1 MSLEDALGLIGEL
14 REQNAALQAQVTEQQ
29 RQNALLVERIGELEQ
44 KVAELEA
51 LKTPPPPWAKANR
64 AKPEKSP
71 GTTRKKRAPAH
82 NHGRRRSTPTRIA
95 QHAYE
100 RCPDCAYALAGSAVA
115 RRREVIEIP
124 ALPVEV
130 VEHRILKRYCPVCQ
144 AWKTPQVS
152 FAGVT
157 LGQSRLG
164 VRLASLIGT
173 LRATY
178 RLPLALI
185 QRLLAQVYQL
195 RLSVGGI
202 QDLLARLRRELGP
215 TRDQMEA
222 QSRASPSQHID
233 ETGWREDGQNGYI
246 WAQATV
252 GPLATRVFTYVPSRA
267 GAVADRLLSGYEGV
281 VVSDGYAA
289 YDHLVGPK
297 QRCWAHILRTA
308 HKLGEH
314 HPQDRLLDSWV
325 AGLKGLYEQAARV
338 AADHSLSA
346 RQRAAAASE
355 AERRVRLLARC
366 YRRAPDHPAHA
377 LATWLH
383 THEGELFTFVRT
395 PGVSGT
401 NNLAERTLRPFVIG
415 RKISGGS
422 RSPAGSA
429 IRCDLAT
436 VFHTW
441 AARGLD
447 PLAAC
452 LAALQTPLPQG

>member
-14 REQNAALQAQVTEQQ
+14 REQNAALQAQVADQQ
-29 RQNALLVERIGELEQ
+29 RQNERLVERIGELER
-44 KVAELEA
+44 KIAELEA
-51 LKTPPPPWAKANR
+51 LTTPPPSWAKANR
-64 AKPEKSP
+64 PKPEKSA
-71 GTTRKKRAPAH
+71 GTIRKKRGAAH
-82 NHGRRRSTPTRIA
+82 NHGRRRSTPTQIVP
-95 QHAYE
+95 HAYD

-124 ALPVEV
+124 PLPVEV
-130 VEHRILKRYCPVCQ
+130 VEHHILKRYCPVCR
-144 AWKTPQVS
+144 AWKTPRVS
-152 FAGVT
+152 FAGLT
-157 LGQSRLG
+157 LGQGRLG

-185 QRLLAQVYQL
+185 QRLLAQVYAL
-195 RLSVGGI
+195 HLSVGGI

-215 TRDQMEA
+215 LGEEMRA

-233 ETGWREDGQNGYI
+233 ETGWREDGQNGYV
-246 WAQATV
+246 WAQATA
-252 GPLATRVFTYVPSRA
+252 GPQATRVFTYVHSRA
-267 GAVADRLLSGYEGV
+267 GEVADRLLAGYEGV

-289 YDHLVGPK
+289 YDHLTCPK

-308 HKLGEH
+308 HKLCEK
-314 HPQDRLLDSWV
+314 HPEDRLLRSWV
-325 AGLKGLYEQAARV
+325 AGLKGLFEQATQV
-338 AADHSLSA
+338 AADQSVSA
-346 RQRAAAASE
+346 RQRAAAASD
-355 AERRVRLLARC
+355 AERRLRVLARC
-366 YRRAPDHPAHA
+366 FRRAADHPAHA
-377 LATWLH
+377 LANWLY

-395 PGVSGT
+395 LGVSAT
-401 NNLAERTLRPFVIG
+401 NNLAERTIRPFVIS

-441 AARGLD
+441 ATRGLD

-452 LAALQTPLPQG
+452 LAVLQTPLPQV